1 MDIGGVFSFALIGV
15 ATLVFVAGGIG
26 LLVVLALR
34 RDGIDDGSRAPAI
47 YLSLVAIAASFTIV
61 AGVTATVGSLAQIG
75 ADDTSDEFA
84 ISADEFTDEFTA
96 DEFTD
101 DEFTDDSFVN
111 LDSFGEQD
119 ADDAAIASAVQ
130 AALITVLAA
139 AVLWFHR
146 SLLAWA
152 AALDPARSGGRIFR
166 AYSLFTCL
174 VAVSL
179 VLFGT
184 AAGAYDL
191 FTAAAPGVTGT
202 AERAD
207 GIRSLL
213 PMVALVASAVALFRF
228 HWITAGIPSLVAPAD
243 AESPAE
249 AAPPPGV

>member
-34 RDGIDDGSRAPAI
+34 RDGVDDGSRAPAI

-84 ISADEFTDEFTA
+84 FSADEFTDEFSA
-96 DEFTD
+96 DEFSD
-101 DEFTDDSFVN
+101 DEFVN
-111 LDSFGEQD
+111 LDAFGEQD
-119 ADDAAIASAVQ
+119 ADDVAIASAVQ
-130 AALITVLAA
+130 AALITALAA

-174 VAVSL
+174 IAVGL

-207 GIRSLL
+207 GLRSLL
-213 PMVALVASAVALFRF
+213 PMIALVASAVALFRF
-228 HWITAGIPSLVAPAD
+228 HWVTAGIPSLVTPAD
-243 AESPAE
+243 AQSPVE
-249 AAPPPGV
+249 PVPPPGV